1 MSNNLNQEENDAN
14 IGLEDNNNATN
25 GTITNQ
31 RDMQMQTSGVQPID
45 ERYNNDSGRL
55 NNSNSDIH
63 YNVSRRL
70 QRRRNRNRRKIIKN
84 LKFIQ
89 KSIKKSLTILRK
101 IKSQC

>member
-45 ERYNNDSGRL
+45 ERYNNDSET
-55 NNSNSDIH
+55 
-63 YNVSRRL
+63 
-70 QRRRNRNRRKIIKN
+70 
-84 LKFIQ
+84 
-89 KSIKKSLTILRK
+89 KK
-101 IKSQC
+101 

>member
-45 ERYNNDSGRL
+45 ERYNNDSGSVL
-55 NNSNSDIH
+55 FLFEVKSFLPM
-63 YNVSRRL
+63 VQCSRMIE
-70 QRRRNRNRRKIIKN
+70 Q
-84 LKFIQ
+84 
-89 KSIKKSLTILRK
+89 
-101 IKSQC
+101 